1 MVQIVVLG
9 FVMFIL
15 GIKYNLFHLHLN
27 SSFTIERILMYPIN
41 KTLQIYIQIRGKR
54 LVDYWNS
61 YNPYTDDKSMS
72 ALKSQGFI
80 GRIFTFSNL
89 ITRLHENN
97 LIRNDAFIY
106 AVLLTIVVSFLLL
119 LI

>member
-1 MVQIVVLG
+1 
-9 FVMFIL
+9 
-15 GIKYNLFHLHLN
+15 
-27 SSFTIERILMYPIN
+27 MYPIN
-41 KTLQIYIQIRGKR
+41 KTLQLYIQIRGKR

-72 ALKSQGFI
+72 ALKQQGII
-80 GRIFTFSNL
+80 GRIFTVSNL

-106 AVLLTIVVSFLLL
+106 AVLLTLVVSLLL
-119 LI
+119 LVI